1 MADDAYDPQA
11 RPHDGRG
18 RFVRSLS
25 TAERDAQAAEL
36 RSKGWSF
43 PRIAAHL
50 GYTHRAD
57 AYNAVQRVLKET
69 VREAGEQV
77 RALELERLDRLETA
91 ANEVLE
97 RAHVTVSHGKI
108 VAGADGEPL
117 LDDAPV
123 LQAIDR
129 LLRIQERRSRLL
141 GLDAPIKKD
150 VSLTDERVAAIEAL
164 AEELAG
170 P

>member
-1 MADDAYDPQA
+1 MDDPQA
-11 RPHDGRG
+11 RPHDGKG
-18 RFVRSLS
+18 RFARTLS
-25 TAERDAQAAEL
+25 TAEREAEAARL
-36 RSKGWSF
+36 RSRGWTYQ
-43 PRIAAHL
+43 RIADELGWANKGDAH
-50 GYTHRAD
+50 H
-57 AYNAVQRVLKET
+57 AVSKVLRDT
-69 VREAGEQV
+69 VQEAGDDL
-77 RALELERLDRLETA
+77 RALELTRLDALYVA
-91 ANEVLE
+91 ATEVLE
-97 RAHVTVSHGKI
+97 REHITVSNGRI
-108 VAGADGEPL
+108 VSGTDGEPI

-129 LLRIQERRSRLL
+129 LLKIQERRSRLL

>member
-1 MADDAYDPQA
+1 MDDPQA
-11 RPHDGRG
+11 RPHDGKG
-18 RFVRSLS
+18 RFVRTLA
-25 TAERDAQAAEL
+25 TAEREAEAARL
-36 RSKGWSF
+36 RSKGWSY
-43 PRIAAHL
+43 PRIAEEL
-50 GYTHRAD
+50 GYKHKAD
-57 AYNAVQRVLKET
+57 AYNAVKKVLSET
-69 VREAGEQV
+69 VSEAGDEV
-77 RALELERLDRLETA
+77 RAMELVRLDALYA
-91 ANEVLE
+91 AATEVLE
-97 RAHVTVSHGKI
+97 RNHVTVSHGKI

-129 LLRIQERRSRLL
+129 LLRIQERRARLL
-141 GLDAPIKKD
+141 GLDAPVKRD

>member
-1 MADDAYDPQA
+1 MDDHRK
-11 RPHDGRG
+11 RPHGGDGQ
-18 RFVRSLS
+18 FVRSLT
-25 TAERDAQAAEL
+25 TAQREAEAALL
-36 RSKGWSF
+36 RSKGWTY
-43 PRIAAHL
+43 PRIAAEL

-57 AYNAVQRVLKET
+57 AYNAVQKVLKET

-77 RALELERLDRLETA
+77 RALELERLDRLEAA

-97 RAHVTVSHGKI
+97 REHITVSNGRI
-108 VAGADGEPL
+108 VSGTDGAPI

-129 LLRIQERRSRLL
+129 LLKIQERRSRLL
-141 GLDAPIKKD
+141 GLDAPVKKD